1 MSKPRIMRTFALVFK
16 VKNLEKK
23 LMSVKMKG
31 KKIGMGLG
39 MLLASTLSMGA
50 QEMDGA
56 SAGTMN
62 LTLEKAIEIAL
73 AENPT
78 IHVADKEIELKKLAD
93 TEAWQNLLPTVDAT
107 LSLTDN
113 ILVAEMVTGMGK
125 FKMGV
130 DGTLTAI
137 GAASLNLPVF
147 APAVYQNMKLTK
159 QDILLAQEKSR
170 GSRLDLINQVT
181 KAYYGALLS
190 SDSYEVMKK
199 SHNVAQEN
207 YEVVNEKFKVGRVSE
222 YDKISAE
229 VQARNTNAAMISAQT
244 GKTLALLQLKVLMGV
259 TANVDIAIDDSLK
272 AYESK
277 LTLADAEMATEELS
291 NNSSLR
297 QLDQNMTLLERSQ
310 KILRTNFM
318 PTVALQLTGQYQS
331 YANNNWNVFGYSFS
345 PSSTLSIAVS
355 VPIFHAT
362 TWTKL
367 KSNKVQ
373 IAQLEDTRLNARRQ
387 LSLAAES
394 YKQNMASTMAQVESN
409 SEAVKQAEKAV
420 MIAEKR
426 YEIGGGTI
434 LELNQSEIAQTQA
447 ELTYVQSIYNYLTN
461 KADLDYTL
469 GRETYLK

>member
-1 MSKPRIMRTFALVFK
+1 
-16 VKNLEKK
+16 
-23 LMSVKMKG
+23 MKG

-199 SHNVAQEN
+199 SHNVAQQN

-259 TANVDIAIDDSLK
+259 TANVNIAIEDSLK

>member
-1 MSKPRIMRTFALVFK
+1 MK
-16 VKNLEKK
+16 VKVEK
-23 LMSVKMKG
+23 LL
-31 KKIGMGLG
+31 LG
-39 MLLASTLSMGA
+39 FGALLASTLSAGA
-50 QEMDGA
+50 QGVGENE
-56 SAGTMN
+56 SLGTMN

-78 IHVADKEIELKKLAD
+78 IHVADKDIELKKIAD
-93 TEAWQNLLPTVDAT
+93 KEAWQALLPTLDAT
-107 LSLTDN
+107 LSLTNN
-113 ILVAEMVTGMGK
+113 IKVAEMVTGMGK

-130 DGTLTAI
+130 DGTTTAV
-137 GAASLNLPVF
+137 GALALNLPVF

-159 QDILLAQEKSR
+159 EDILLAQEKAR

-199 SHNVAQEN
+199 NYNVAAAN
-207 YEVVNEKFKVGRVSE
+207 YEVVNNKYSVGRVSE

-229 VQARNTNAAMISAQT
+229 VQMRNMNSSMVSAQT

-259 TANVDIAIDDSLK
+259 TADVDIAIDDSLK
-272 AYESK
+272 AYEGS
-277 LTLADAEMATEELS
+277 LTMRDADVTGAELD

-297 QLDQNMTLLERSQ
+297 QLDFNMAVLERSR

-331 YANNNWNVFGYSFS
+331 YANHDWNVFGYEYS
-345 PSSTLSIAVS
+345 PSSVLSIAVNI
-355 VPIFHAT
+355 PIFHAS

-367 KSNKVQ
+367 KSNKLQ
-373 IAQLEDTRLNARRQ
+373 ISQLEDNRVNARRQ
-387 LSLAAES
+387 LLLAAES
-394 YKQNMASTMAQVESN
+394 YRMNMASTIAQVESN
-409 SEAVKQAEKAV
+409 AEAVRQADKAV
-420 MIAEKR
+420 QISGKR
-426 YEIGGGTI
+426 YEVGRGTI
-434 LELNQSEIAQTQA
+434 LELNQSETALTQA
-447 ELTYVQSIYNYLTN
+447 ELTYVQSIYEYLKN